1 MRLFRLLLACSLM
14 VVGMSLVAVPGQAR
28 SVEAAATER
37 FFEETGQTIEGE
49 FRAFWERHGGLA
61 IFGYPIS
68 HAFEQDGR
76 STQYFERAV
85 FQAFPEHQRSGHGV
99 QLMLLGQLLTAN
111 RQGEAAFQRE
121 PAVANANDTTYFAET
136 GHSIKG
142 VFGSYWRRNG
152 GVAIFGYPISDQFE
166 EQSAV
171 DGRSYR
177 VQYFE
182 RARFEYHP
190 EHSGTRY
197 EVLLGQLGSQYAA
210 MRNLP
215 PAVTERKPGPGS
227 PFPPKGQVSIGH
239 TQPVVVNHSFISPL
253 VELFGDVS
261 VGREVFVAS
270 NTIIRADTGTR
281 ICIGSET
288 NLQDNIIFAALRHQ
302 PAPGSACGPRSS
314 STEER
319 VSIAHQ
325 ASIKNSRIGNFTFVG
340 FRVNLE
346 NVILEDGAF
355 VLHGAD
361 IRNVTIGKDRLVPVG
376 AVITTQAQA
385 DALPLKGQGQ
395 SEFQEDVLEVNKEF
409 AEHYPDLYE
418 EGGIDAVQGV
428 GAAPKTSFNTGASP
442 TLGENVTLKE
452 FARIVGDVRL
462 GSNSVVGRRTS
473 IRADEGSPIIIG
485 NNAEIEDHVTFHA
498 LKGTSIQIGANLD
511 TDDNIVFH
519 GPLVVGNNL
528 TIGDDAIL
536 FRSTVGNNVTI
547 GTGAIVIDA
556 TLRDGVTVPEKT
568 VITTQ
573 AQADQLK

>member
-1 MRLFRLLLACSLM
+1 MRLFRLLLLGSLLLA
-14 VVGMSLVAVPGQAR
+14 GLSLGAAPGRAQ
-28 SVEAAATER
+28 SAAAPTTER
-37 FFEETGQTIEGE
+37 FFEETGHSIQGE

-61 IFGYPIS
+61 IFGYPITQ
-68 HAFEQDGR
+68 AFEQDGR
-76 STQYFERAV
+76 ETQYFERAV
-85 FQAFPEHQRSGHGV
+85 FQAFPEHTRSGHGV
-99 QLMLLGQLLTAN
+99 QLMLLGQLTTAD
-111 RQGEAAFQRE
+111 RHSEAAFQRE
-121 PAVANANDTTYFAET
+121 AAVASTGDTTYFAET
-136 GHSIKG
+136 GHALKG
-142 VFGSYWRRNG
+142 VFNSYWRRNG
-152 GVAIFGYPISDQFE
+152 GLAIFGYPISAEFD
-166 EQSAV
+166 EQ
-171 DGRSYR
+171 GHR

-197 EVLLGQLGSQYAA
+197 EVLLGQLGSQYVAT
-210 MRNLP
+210 RHLP
-215 PAVTERKPGPGS
+215 PAATDRKPGPGA
-227 PFPPKGQVSIGH
+227 PFPPKGQVSIAH
-239 TQPVVVNHSFISPL
+239 NQPVVVNHSFISPL

-270 NTIIRADTGTR
+270 NTIIRADEGTR
-281 ICIGSET
+281 VCIGSET
-288 NLQDNIIFAALRHQ
+288 NLQDNIIFAALRNR
-302 PAPGSACGPRSS
+302 PSPSSECGPRSS

-325 ASIKNSRIGNFTFVG
+325 ASIKNSHIGNFTFVG

-385 DALPLKGQGQ
+385 DALPLKTQGNTD
-395 SEFQEDVLEVNKEF
+395 FQEDVLEVNKEF

-418 EGGIDAVQGV
+418 EGGVDAVQGV
-428 GAAPKTSFNTGASP
+428 GAAPKTSFNNGAAP
-442 TLGENVTLKE
+442 TLGQNVTLKE

-462 GSNSVVGRRTS
+462 GSNSIVGRRTS

-485 NNAEIEDHVTFHA
+485 NNAEIEDRVTFHA

-519 GPLVVGNNL
+519 GPLVVGDNL

-547 GTGAIVIDA
+547 GNGAIVMDV
-556 TLRDGVTVPEKT
+556 TLRDGVTVPEKAI
-568 VITTQ
+568 ITTQ
-573 AQADQLK
+573 AQADALK